1 MRNLSTWFV
10 CLMLIVA
17 AFLSACQKD
26 ENVVAATATPT
37 RADSS
42 EMLKDVSA
50 PGNYLA
56 TKGTLKVKI
65 QDSTY
70 TFDASQDSIAFVNIN
85 IDGQEYYG
93 VTAINKAHTFSFG
106 ISSQGAPIAEIP
118 GSVSGCQFLLNSGKK
133 TNIEYTLTPSIEP
146 KDYGV
151 FALDKYNQETTL
163 AKGTFHTYLT
173 KSLKKGTALYV
184 VDGSFDLQ
192 VK

>member
-10 CLMLIVA
+10 CLVLVVA

-26 ENVVAATATPT
+26 ENVTATTATPT
-37 RADSS
+37 KADST
-42 EMLKDVSA
+42 ELLKDVSA

-106 ISSQGAPIAEIP
+106 ISSEGAPIAEIP
-118 GSVSGCQFLLNSGKK
+118 GSVSGCQFLLNTGGKA
-133 TNIEYTLTPSIEP
+133 NIEYTLTPTAQP

-151 FALDKYNQETTL
+151 FSLDKYNQETTL
-163 AKGTFHTYLT
+163 AKGTFHTYLA
-173 KSLKKGTALYV
+173 KALKKGTALYV